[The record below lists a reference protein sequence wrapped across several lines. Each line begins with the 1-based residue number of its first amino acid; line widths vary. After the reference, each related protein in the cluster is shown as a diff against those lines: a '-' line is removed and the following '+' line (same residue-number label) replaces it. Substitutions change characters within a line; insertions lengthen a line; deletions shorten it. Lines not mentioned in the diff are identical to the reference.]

1 MIRLGEFNKDGY
13 KQNFSKGEL
22 ARELVYMNN
31 DYDNLKK
38 ENKKYKEVFDKINV
52 LLNNHDKNMGKLYYK
67 YNNKYLLSEI
77 KEGIRDILKEVEHD

>member
-38 ENKKYKEVFDKINV
+38 ENQKYKEVINKV
-52 LLNNHDKNMGKLYYK
+52 VKFVKENFGCADNGNDMFYYLYPNELYELLN
-67 YNNKYLLSEI
+67 
-77 KEGIRDILKEVEHD
+77 ILKEVEHE